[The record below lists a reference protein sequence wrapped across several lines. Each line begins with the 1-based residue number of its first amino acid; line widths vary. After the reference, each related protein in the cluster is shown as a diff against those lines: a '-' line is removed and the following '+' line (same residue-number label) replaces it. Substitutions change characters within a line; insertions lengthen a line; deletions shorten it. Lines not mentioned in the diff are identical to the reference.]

1 MTEATLEAQEQ
12 AANSG
17 CVLFPLRDWTILSI
31 TGPDR
36 HSFLH
41 CFCTND
47 IKGMAA
53 DSVCE
58 AFITNVKGRI
68 LAHVLVLN
76 EPEQLTLLAAP
87 GLADALLKH
96 LQIYLIGLDAEL
108 RDVSASTVLT
118 CLVGPQSEEIAT
130 SLTGSGVRSLRYDF
144 LGRPTQIVLADQEHI
159 AAMQKLESLDGVTLG
174 GNGGFEVLR
183 IAAQFPLSGKDVT
196 EENLAQEA
204 ARTTQAI
211 NFRKGCYLGQEPIAR
226 LDAMGHTNKELR
238 CLRCDGSLEV
248 ELPCDVQFGGQ
259 SVGKLTSLA
268 YSARHNETIGLAM
281 LQTRATAS
289 GTEVTVGADG
299 QHHMQVVSRSP

>member
-1 MTEATLEAQEQ
+1 MTEATLEVQEQ
-12 AANSG
+12 AALSG
-17 CVLFPLRDWTILSI
+17 CVVFPLRDWTILSI
-31 TGPDR
+31 TGPER

-41 CFCTND
+41 SFCTND

-53 DSVCE
+53 DFVCE
-58 AFITNVKGRI
+58 AFVTNVKGRI
-68 LAHVLVLN
+68 LAHVLVFN
-76 EPEQLTLLAAP
+76 EPERLTLLAAP

-96 LQIYLIGLDAEL
+96 LQIYLVGLDAEL
-108 RDVSASTVLT
+108 RDVSANTALT
-118 CLVGPQSEEIAT
+118 CLVGPQSNDIAA
-130 SLTGSGVRSLRYDF
+130 SLAGSGVRSLRYDF
-144 LGRPTQIVLADQEHI
+144 LGHPTQIVLGDQEHL
-159 AAMQKLESLDGVTLG
+159 AAVQQLKSHAEVTLG
-174 GNGGFEVLR
+174 GNDGFEVLR
-183 IAAQFPLSGKDVT
+183 IAAQFPLSGKDVS

-238 CLRCDGSLEV
+238 CLRCAGALEV
-248 ELPCDVQFGGQ
+248 ELPCDIQFGGQ